1 MTRTP
6 VSDYEGDQFGREP
19 ACLSAVM
26 PSQRQPK
33 VARSAVARRDQSG
46 A

>member
-6 VSDYEGDQFGREP
+6 VPDYEGDQFGREP
-19 ACLSAVM
+19 ACLSGVM

-33 VARSAVARRDQSG
+33 VARSAVARCDQSG